1 MLVVQYLIFENKTL
15 EVEGTYFT
23 EEEAFCVA
31 LALSERE
38 NKKYSVAK
46 IIAETEQCNVDD
58 WGLCK
63 RDESKITIK
72 QTFEKS
78 EFVPREKGVGCCP

>member
-1 MLVVQYLIFENKTL
+1 MLRVEYAVFDNKTL
-15 EVEGTYFT
+15 EVSSTNFT
-23 EEEAFCVA
+23 EEEAFFVA

-58 WGLCK
+58 WELCK

-72 QTFEKS
+72 QSFKTS
-78 EFVPREKGVGCCP
+78 EFKPKGEE